1 MPDHTT
7 STSDDGD
14 PLLGEYLLDGVVLE
28 VPPRSVLPNLQESLG
43 QHAPCLDAQ
52 NTLWTQMVD
61 EEKELGDTHRAL
73 LDTERELAAP
83 ASNEDQSDAEA
94 TPLSP
99 LEEQAACL

>member
-1 MPDHTT
+1 
-7 STSDDGD
+7 
-14 PLLGEYLLDGVVLE
+14 
-28 VPPRSVLPNLQESLG
+28 
-43 QHAPCLDAQ
+43 
-52 NTLWTQMVD
+52 MVD